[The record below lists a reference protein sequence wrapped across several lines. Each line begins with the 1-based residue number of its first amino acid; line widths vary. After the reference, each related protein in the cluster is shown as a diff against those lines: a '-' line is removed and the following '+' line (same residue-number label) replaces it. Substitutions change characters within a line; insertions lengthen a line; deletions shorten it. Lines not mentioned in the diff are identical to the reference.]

1 MIRIKPFLMCRKL
14 SKNDRRP
21 AWMNNKLLTRLQ
33 QKKNKS
39 IQEVKVGTGDP
50 SGFRDTLWPCR
61 DVVNAA
67 KAYLEVKLMRGW
79 KGDRRNFFK
88 WVSAAKGNLR
98 KPWVLCFMSPN
109 HLKKETWKRPCF
121 WVLSF
126 SVFTENVQNLTGDVL
141 ECPSLL
147 DSALITR

>member
-50 SGFRDTLWPCR
+50 GGFRDTL
-61 DVVNAA
+61 
-67 KAYLEVKLMRGW
+67 
-79 KGDRRNFFK
+79 
-88 WVSAAKGNLR
+88 
-98 KPWVLCFMSPN
+98 
-109 HLKKETWKRPCF
+109 
-121 WVLSF
+121 
-126 SVFTENVQNLTGDVL
+126 
-141 ECPSLL
+141 
-147 DSALITR
+147 